1 MIERTDALS
10 LIENYLKDEKIV
22 KHSLAVE
29 AIMIAL
35 AKRNGENEQI
45 WSLVGLL
52 HDLDYEYTKGN
63 PEKHGILTAEILEG
77 LLPREAINSILSHNY
92 IHTDIVPT
100 TLMDKA
106 LLASDAVSGLIIATA
121 LVMPSKKL
129 ADVKI
134 ETVLTKFKD
143 SSFAK
148 GCNRL
153 RIQLCT
159 DINLTLD
166 EFLQVSLQALQAI
179 SKDLGL

>member
-1 MIERTDALS
+1 MMERTDALS
-10 LIENYLKDEKIV
+10 LIDTYLKDDKIV

-29 AIMIAL
+29 SIMKAL
-35 AKRNGENEQI
+35 AKRNNEDEQI

-63 PEKHGILTAEILEG
+63 PEKHGKLTSEILEG

-106 LLASDAVSGLIIATA
+106 LLAADAVSGLIIATA
-121 LVMPSKKL
+121 LVVPSKIL
-129 ADVKI
+129 SDVKI
-134 ETVLTKFKD
+134 ETVINKFKD
-143 SSFAK
+143 NSFAK
-148 GCNRL
+148 GCNRQ

-159 DINLTLD
+159 DINLTLE
-166 EFLQVSLQALQAI
+166 EFLQISLQALQAI